1 MRGCRDVGNAEVMGT
16 DLVSVA
22 EGQGDAV
29 SDGKGMVNI
38 HGAEADGYI
47 KEERLCEVQAN
58 QFIYKGAIDHVYI
71 RSTILKRRNYPFG
84 EAFLCELEG
93 YLRGQGVS
101 DV

>member
-1 MRGCRDVGNAEVMGT
+1 MWRCRDVGDAEIMGT
-16 DLVSVA
+16 DLASFT

-29 SDGKGMVNI
+29 GDCEGMVNVYS
-38 HGAEADGYI
+38 AEADGYI
-47 KEERLCEVQAN
+47 KEERLCQVQAN

-71 RSTILKRRNYPFG
+71 RSTILERSNFPFG
-84 EAFLCELEG
+84 EAFYRELEG